1 MEEGGG
7 AIDGETRD
15 ARRTEQAQCAQGTG
29 RRVADRLDMRDML
42 VGGRAGGLTHKGLC
56 ASGTAQT
63 LWTEAGAGQKGSP
76 PVRRTRDAG
85 GRWHAGPEGGCRAAQ
100 GEGLGQT
107 DQACA

>member
-15 ARRTEQAQCAQGTG
+15 ARRTEQAQCAQRTG
-29 RRVADRLDMRDML
+29 RAAARLDMRDVL
-42 VGGRAGGLTHKGLC
+42 VGGRAGGLIHKGLC

-63 LWTEAGAGQKGSP
+63 RWAEAGAGQMGSP

-85 GRWHAGPEGGCRAAQ
+85 GRRHAGLEGGCLAAQ
-100 GEGLGQT
+100 GEGLGRR
-107 DQACA
+107 DQGCA